1 MDFFNRIVFIAAALD
16 LLGIPNTINP
26 LYDGWQLRFPWC
38 EGDIACHSHTYGAAK
53 GDVESYQFSW
63 DDGDVT
69 QLTPEEATFL
79 ILREWSTRGE

>member
-1 MDFFNRIVFIAAALD
+1 MDFFDRIIFIAAALD

-26 LYDGWQLRFPWC
+26 LHDGWQLRFPWC
-38 EGDIACHSHTYGAAK
+38 EGDIACHSHTYGAAD

-69 QLTPEEATFL
+69 QLTPEGATFL
-79 ILREWSTRGE
+79 ILREWSMREE